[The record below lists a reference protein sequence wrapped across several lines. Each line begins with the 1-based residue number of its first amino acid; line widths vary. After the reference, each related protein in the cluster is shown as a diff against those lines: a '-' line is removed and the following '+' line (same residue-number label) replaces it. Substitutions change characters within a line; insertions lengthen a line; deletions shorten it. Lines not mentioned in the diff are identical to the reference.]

1 MQDPIMEVNVY
12 HLPASID
19 PPLLSAFLVPHLALP
34 CPPPVLFQEGT
45 YIGITRTI
53 LGTAYKYVAR
63 SDHFT
68 PVSRYVLSSA
78 EPQHSGNRPRP
89 TQK

>member
-1 MQDPIMEVNVY
+1 MEVNVY